1 MISATVLISIQ
12 AYMVQ
17 SALVCRRKRQGDRS
31 YLGADRWAGTP
42 KPAEMQKSPQ
52 GEPGGLQSIAFRLE
66 TRIPPKGC
74 YVSVLT
80 GNAAMGNQ

>member
-42 KPAEMQKSPQ
+42 KPAEMQKARKANLAGFNPS
-52 GEPGGLQSIAFRLE
+52 R
-66 TRIPPKGC
+66 
-74 YVSVLT
+74 SV
-80 GNAAMGNQ
+80 